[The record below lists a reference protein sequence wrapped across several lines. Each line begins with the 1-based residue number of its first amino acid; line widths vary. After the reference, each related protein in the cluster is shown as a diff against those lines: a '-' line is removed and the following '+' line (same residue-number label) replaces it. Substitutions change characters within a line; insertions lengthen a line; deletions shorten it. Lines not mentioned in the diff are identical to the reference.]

1 MTAIDTGLQ
10 DLGRRHPEWKPWL
23 AVVQEIL
30 REAANPIWESLVPA
44 RTEAQQSKVPLLAG
58 ATVAVIEKQFT
69 RAAVWCFLAAALSVT
84 GLMHSYR
91 FITADTAVSLTP
103 AWPWVYGYLIMG
115 GCFFLARWLT
125 VPSKGH

>member
-30 REAANPIWESLVPA
+30 REAANPIWEALVPA

-58 ATVAVIEKQFT
+58 ATVALDTNSVGRLLKRLIRIASRSGTPKMATLE
-69 RAAVWCFLAAALSVT
+69 AAV
-84 GLMHSYR
+84 R
-91 FITADTAVSLTP
+91 ADVDPLRP
-103 AWPWVYGYLIMG
+103 L
-115 GCFFLARWLT
+115 
-125 VPSKGH
+125 